1 MTAKALILAG
11 YGLNCEEETLYGFE
25 HAGLSGQIRHINDL
39 IEAPQELEDVQILAI
54 PGGFSYGDDTG
65 AGNAY
70 AQKLRLALW
79 EPLQKFIERDTLA
92 IGICNGCQ
100 ILTNLGL
107 NPPTGTPYGD
117 RKIAVTYN
125 ETARYQCRWIDLKI
139 TSTSP
144 WLSGIECMHIP
155 VAHGEGRFMMDEATL
170 KTLRDHGQIAAQ
182 YVKPTNTL
190 HPKLDL
196 GSRGKDPDLRQD
208 AERFELANGEF
219 PYNPNGSLNDI
230 AAITDPSG
238 RVLTI
243 MPHPERGMFT
253 SQRDD
258 YMQIKD
264 TARREGKTVPE
275 TTDGM
280 ALFTNAAQYF
290 EIAKKKTA

>member
-1 MTAKALILAG
+1 MSAKVLVLAG
-11 YGLNCEEETLYGFE
+11 YGLNCEEETLHGFE

-39 IEAPQELEDVQILAI
+39 IENPKELETAEILAI

-70 AQKLRLALW
+70 AQKLKLALW
-79 EPLQKFIERDTLA
+79 EPLQKFIARDTLA

-107 NPPTGTPYGD
+107 NPPTGTPYGE

-139 TSTSP
+139 TSSSP
-144 WLSGIECMHIP
+144 WLSGIEHMHLP
-155 VAHGEGRFMMDEATL
+155 VAHGEGRFMMDEGTL
-170 KTLRDHGQIAAQ
+170 KTLQNNSQIAAQ
-182 YVKPTNTL
+182 YIKPGGT
-190 HPKLDL
+190 P
-196 GSRGKDPDLRQD
+196 
-208 AERFELANGEF
+208 ANGEF
-219 PYNPNGSLNDI
+219 PYNPNGSLSDI
-230 AAITDPSG
+230 AAITDETG
-238 RVLTI
+238 RILTI

-264 TARREGKTVPE
+264 AARRKGQAVNE
-275 TTDGM
+275 TADGM
-280 ALFTNAAQYF
+280 ALFTNAARYF
-290 EIAKKKTA
+290 EIAQKKALNV

>member
-1 MTAKALILAG
+1 MTAKVLVLAG
-11 YGLNCEEETLYGFE
+11 YGLNCEEETLHGFE

-39 IEAPQELEDVQILAI
+39 IDSPKELDEIQILAI

-70 AQKLRLALW
+70 AQKLKLALW
-79 EPLQKFIERDTLA
+79 EPLQKFIARDTLT

-144 WLSGIECMHIP
+144 WLNGIERMHIP
-155 VAHGEGRFMMDEATL
+155 VAHGEGRFMMSDETL
-170 KTLRDHGQIAAQ
+170 KTLQDNGQIAAQ
-182 YVKPTNTL
+182 YIKPDDT
-190 HPKLDL
+190 P
-196 GSRGKDPDLRQD
+196 
-208 AERFELANGEF
+208 ANGEF

-230 AAITDPSG
+230 AAITDETG
-238 RVLTI
+238 RILTI

-264 TARREGKTVPE
+264 TARREGKPLPE
-275 TTDGM
+275 TTGGM
-280 ALFTNAAQYF
+280 ALFHNAAQYF
-290 EIAKKKTA
+290 EVAQKKTA

>member
-1 MTAKALILAG
+1 MSAKVLVLAG
-11 YGLNCEEETLYGFE
+11 YGLNCEEETLHGFE

-39 IEAPQELEDVQILAI
+39 IENPKELETAEILAI

-70 AQKLRLALW
+70 AQKLKLALW
-79 EPLQKFIERDTLA
+79 EPLQKFIARDTLA

-107 NPPTGTPYGD
+107 NPPTGTPYGE

-139 TSTSP
+139 TSSSP
-144 WLSGIECMHIP
+144 WLSGIEHMHLP
-155 VAHGEGRFMMDEATL
+155 VAHGEGRFMMDEGTL
-170 KTLRDHGQIAAQ
+170 KTLQNNSQIAAQ
-182 YVKPTNTL
+182 YIKPGGT
-190 HPKLDL
+190 P
-196 GSRGKDPDLRQD
+196 
-208 AERFELANGEF
+208 ANGEF
-219 PYNPNGSLNDI
+219 PYNPNGSLSDI
-230 AAITDPSG
+230 AAITDETE
-238 RVLTI
+238 RILTI

-264 TARREGKTVPE
+264 AARRKGQAVNE
-275 TTDGM
+275 TADGM
-280 ALFTNAAQYF
+280 ALFTNAARYF
-290 EIAKKKTA
+290 EIAQKKSA

>member
-11 YGLNCEEETLYGFE
+11 YGLNCEEETLHGFQY
-25 HAGLSGQIRHINDL
+25 AGLSGQIRHINDL

-70 AQKLRLALW
+70 AQKLKLALW
-79 EPLQKFIERDTLA
+79 EPLQKFIERDTLTL
-92 IGICNGCQ
+92 GICNGCQ

-144 WLSGIECMHIP
+144 WLSGIERMHIP
-155 VAHGEGRFMMDEATL
+155 VAHGEGRFMMDETTL
-170 KTLRDHGQIAAQ
+170 KTLQDQGQIAAQ
-182 YVKPTNTL
+182 YIKPDGT
-190 HPKLDL
+190 P
-196 GSRGKDPDLRQD
+196 
-208 AERFELANGEF
+208 ANGEF

-230 AAITDPSG
+230 AAITDPSS

-258 YMQIKD
+258 YMKLKD
-264 TARREGKTVPE
+264 TARREGKPVPE

-280 ALFTNAAQYF
+280 ALFHNAARYF
-290 EIAKKKTA
+290 EVAQKKSA

>member
-11 YGLNCEEETLYGFE
+11 YGLNCEEETLHGFE

-70 AQKLRLALW
+70 AQKLKLALW
-79 EPLQKFIERDTLA
+79 EPLQKFIERDTLTL
-92 IGICNGCQ
+92 GICNGCQ

-107 NPPTGTPYGD
+107 NPPAGTPYGD

-144 WLSGIECMHIP
+144 WLSGIERMHIP
-155 VAHGEGRFMMDEATL
+155 VAHGEGRFMMDETTL
-170 KTLRDHGQIAAQ
+170 KTLQDQGQIAAQ
-182 YVKPTNTL
+182 YIKPDGT
-190 HPKLDL
+190 P
-196 GSRGKDPDLRQD
+196 
-208 AERFELANGEF
+208 ANGEF

-243 MPHPERGMFT
+243 MPHPERAMFT

-258 YMQIKD
+258 YMKLKD
-264 TARREGKTVPE
+264 TARREGKPVPE

-280 ALFTNAAQYF
+280 ALFHNAARYF
-290 EIAKKKTA
+290 EVAQKKSA